1 MRAELLFIGAI
12 VIAVCGLLTRWRRRP
27 PTPLL
32 GKLTDRIDVKV
43 KWNGDSLD
51 IDVVPGCAEIPRG
64 KEVSWYHDVESLTV
78 VPKPRVKD
86 RDPWPFVNKK
96 PPAAGKGEPVR
107 SGPMEQDPVIDKAY
121 GYTLIMRVARPNG
134 AGFDI
139 IRLDPDII
147 IREDR
152 ITEKFT

>member
-12 VIAVCGLLTRWRRRP
+12 VIAVCALLTRWRRRP
-27 PTPLL
+27 IAPLL
-32 GKLTDRIDVKV
+32 GGLTDRIDVNV

-51 IDVVPGCAEIPRG
+51 IDVVPACAEIPRG
-64 KEVSWYHDVESLTV
+64 REVSWYHDVESLRV

-86 RDPWPFVNKK
+86 RDPWPFVNKE
-96 PPAAGKGEPVR
+96 PPEAGQGEPVR
-107 SGPMEQDPVIDKAY
+107 SGPMGKDPVIDKAY
-121 GYTLIMRVARPNG
+121 GYTLVMRVARPDG
-134 AGFDI
+134 SGSDV

-152 ITEKFT
+152 KIE